1 MPGGPKEGARLR
13 DLLLPEPQDQ
23 GPQNLRYEVDEEE
36 VGPSEVNCLFAHFW
50 QLLPLLCYVR
60 AINSVVKVLRLRE
73 SLEIL
78 FNLDRLSET
87 IVESLEDL
95 ATLSPGDSVDE
106 ATEAAQLDMF
116 GPGLLL

>member
-1 MPGGPKEGARLR
+1 M
-13 DLLLPEPQDQ
+13 LLEEDHD
-23 GPQNLRYEVDEEE
+23 EVDEEE

-60 AINSVVKVLRLRE
+60 AINRVVKVLRLGE

-78 FNLDRLSET
+78 VNLDRLSET